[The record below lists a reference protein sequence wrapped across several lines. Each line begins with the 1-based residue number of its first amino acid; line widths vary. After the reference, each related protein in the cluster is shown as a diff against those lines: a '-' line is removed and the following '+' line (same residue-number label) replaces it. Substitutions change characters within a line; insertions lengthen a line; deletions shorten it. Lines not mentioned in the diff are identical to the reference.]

1 MDSDAEIDA
10 AVVRHANIALDE
22 AILHRNGRAH
32 GLDHAAKLGDEPIA
46 SALDYPPMMDGDGGI
61 DQLRAQRS
69 QPRQSSVLV
78 RAREP
83 AVADD
88 VRHQDRSN
96 LPDFGHGRAL
106 THHAIPQER
115 FDPCV
120 SRSKRSGKKSAKAFL
135 KQKYVLYLF
144 PSREL

>member
-22 AILHRNGRAH
+22 AILHRNGRAD

-61 DQLRAQRS
+61 DQLRAQRA

-96 LPDFGHGRAL
+96 LPVFGHGE
-106 THHAIPQER
+106 P
-115 FDPCV
+115 
-120 SRSKRSGKKSAKAFL
+120 
-135 KQKYVLYLF
+135 
-144 PSREL
+144 PSRVMPYHTRGLGRASADQGNRAKGS